1 MNRMNDSSKLVFY
14 ARIGLILHAI
24 VLTLFILHL
33 GQVLFIPLFF
43 ALLIA
48 ILLYPM
54 SLFFERH
61 HLKKNIAA
69 ILSVIIFIAF
79 VGAIIYFFTV
89 ELTHFFKDMPK
100 VQSKVLQLIQNTQ
113 DWLANKYNIDND
125 QQKAYINKSAN
136 GVLGS
141 LMNSIGTT
149 FLNTIEF
156 VVLFIFFLIFTFF
169 ILLHRRLLKQFI
181 LAFFSDDRQ
190 QQKVNDIISTTRS
203 VINSYVLG
211 LLTEMA
217 ILFILIFI
225 VLIILGI
232 KYALLMAV
240 IAAVINIIPYLGIYT
255 AAAISMLITLANGT
269 SNQAIEVAVVF
280 IIVHFLDANII
291 MPNIVGGRVKIN
303 PLITIVAV
311 ITGKLIWGIPGM
323 FLFIPLTGIIRIISQ
338 SVQDL
343 RPWAILIGEEKSDY
357 SKP

>member
-1 MNRMNDSSKLVFY
+1 MSRTNDNSKLVFY
-14 ARIGLILHAI
+14 ARIGLILHAV
-24 VLTLFILHL
+24 VLSLFILHL

-48 ILLYPM
+48 ILLYPL

-79 VGAIIYFFTV
+79 IGSIIYFFTV
-89 ELTHFFKDMPK
+89 ELTHFFKDVPK
-100 VQSKVLQLIQNTQ
+100 VQTKFLQLVQNIQ
-113 DWLANKYNIDND
+113 DWLANKYNIDNA
-125 QQKAYINKSAN
+125 QQKAYISKSAN
-136 GVLGS
+136 GMMSSVA
-141 LMNSIGTT
+141 NSIGTT
-149 FLNTIEF
+149 VVNTIEF

-181 LAFFSDDRQ
+181 LSFFSDEKQ
-190 QQKVNDIISTTRS
+190 QKKVNDIILTTRS

-217 ILFILIFI
+217 VLFVLIFV
-225 VLIILGI
+225 VLIIMGI

-269 SNQAIEVAVVF
+269 PNQAVEVGLVF

-338 SVQDL
+338 NVQEL
-343 RPWAILIGEEKSDY
+343 RPWAILIGEEK
-357 SKP
+357 